1 MAEQE
6 WVFIGLDE
14 KMARRQGMPARIPVP
29 KDKFEGLADE
39 GLRVE
44 LVRAW
49 IKTFLTDSELG
60 KSGAW
65 RKANSKIVS
74 ALEAF
79 IDKAPVWE
87 RAQKAFAENDYEKA
101 MSSLK
106 RITTMDPDDHAARL
120 NIAFAQANAGDH
132 AGALKSF
139 QAVKAT
145 FTGDPDYHVAVG
157 HIHMAAQRVDDAIEQ
172 MVLAL
177 EAKPDCQ
184 PALDALVKLGVL
196 APIYENP
203 RDAAS
208 LTYVRADS
216 VAEYLTGEWDKEPR
230 SVEFFLEQLAYHERE
245 VRWGV
250 ALAAAERAVKA
261 SQAAGG
267 HSEGPPPGANGGDAT
282 LERAEIARAA
292 ALRQLGRRE
301 DALAAIEAFL
311 AKQPSS
317 AGAWVE
323 HGGCLR
329 ALGRADEAKAS
340 VEKALE
346 ADPGDL
352 QALASRFWPE
362 DPGDLK
368 AVHAALPA
376 LEAFVEAHAASAGA
390 WRSLARAKL
399 TVGQKDEALALF
411 AKAVA
416 LAPSDDDLRA
426 EQWTELGK
434 LERFEEILAQAA
446 TIEDL
451 PKRDWKLR
459 WNEAEAYSRLGKKIE
474 ARACFAAINFDD
486 RLHVDVRRRAKR
498 AVNAIDEGGAGEA
511 PPAG

>member
-6 WVFIGLDE
+6 WVLIGLDE
-14 KMARRQGMPARIPVP
+14 KMARRQGLPARIPVP
-29 KDKFEGLADE
+29 KEKFEGLADE
-39 GLRVE
+39 GLKVD
-44 LVRAW
+44 LVRVW

-79 IDKAPVWE
+79 TDKAPLWE

-101 MSSLK
+101 ISSLK
-106 RITTMDPDDHAARL
+106 RIATMDADDHAARL
-120 NIAFAQANAGDH
+120 NIAFAQANSGDH

-139 QAVKAT
+139 LAVKAT
-145 FTGDPDYHVAVG
+145 FAGDPDYHVAIG
-157 HIHMAAQRVDDAIEQ
+157 HIHMAAQRVDEALEQ

-208 LTYVRADS
+208 LTYVRTDS
-216 VAEYLTGEWDKEPR
+216 VVDYLTGEWDKEPR
-230 SVEFFLEQLAYHERE
+230 TVEFFLEQLAYHERE
-245 VRWGV
+245 LRFGV

-261 SQAAGG
+261 AGG
-267 HSEGPPPGANGGDAT
+267 DVGP
-282 LERAEIARAA
+282 ERAEIARVS
-292 ALRQLGRRE
+292 ALRQLGRA
-301 DALAAIEAFL
+301 DAALALCEAYL
-311 AKQPSS
+311 AKAPRS

-323 HGGCLR
+323 AARCHA
-329 ALGRADEAKAS
+329 ALGAQDRSREAID
-340 VEKALE
+340 KALA

-352 QALASRFWPE
+352 QAIAIRYWPE
-362 DPGDLK
+362 DIGDIQ
-368 AVHAALPA
+368 AVHGALPG
-376 LEAFVEAHAASAGA
+376 LQAFAEAHADAAGA

-399 TVGQKDEALALF
+399 VVGQKDEALELF

-416 LAPSDDDLRA
+416 LAPADDDLRA

-434 LERFEEILAQAA
+434 LERFDALLAEAA
-446 TIEDL
+446 KLEDIA
-451 PKRDWKLR
+451 KRDWKLR
-459 WNEAEAYSRLGKKIE
+459 WNEAEAYIGLGKKME
-474 ARACFAAINFDD
+474 ARACFAAINFDES
-486 RLHVDVRRRAKR
+486 LHVDVRRRAKR
-498 AVNAIDEGGAGEA
+498 AVKSIDEGGSGDA